1 MWRLSTVVPSNFGQN
16 CPKLGHYCSP
26 LAQPIAVHFTSSN
39 REPASN
45 PLRFFHHWRR
55 FSGFLETASLY
66 LPPAALRLFPAGAL
80 VREEDSEDQQ
90 ISLL

>member
-16 CPKLGHYCSP
+16 CPKLGH
-26 LAQPIAVHFTSSN
+26 
-39 REPASN
+39 
-45 PLRFFHHWRR
+45 
-55 FSGFLETASLY
+55 FLETASLY

-80 VREEDSEDQQ
+80 VREEDSENQQ

>member
-16 CPKLGHYCSP
+16 CPKLGH
-26 LAQPIAVHFTSSN
+26 
-39 REPASN
+39 
-45 PLRFFHHWRR
+45 
-55 FSGFLETASLY
+55 FLETASLY

-80 VREEDSEDQQ
+80 VKDEDSEDQQ